1 MSYKFK
7 VTLITGVTFLFMANS
22 GFARTQSP
30 NPGSKPN
37 IIFLA
42 IDDLND
48 WINPP
53 GLGGLPGLKTPN
65 FDRLRK
71 MSMSFT
77 NAHIPSPACAPSRV
91 AIMTGVSPARS
102 GITGWRNP
110 KWREVPALKDV
121 VTLEQF
127 FKEKGYQTL
136 AGGKIYHSLAPPR
149 TMINE
154 SEEKGWDYYY
164 PSFRIPIPISPRA
177 PDSLISPK
185 NFKGVQPE
193 YFTWG
198 PINQGDDYMADY
210 QIVEWAKHE
219 LSKKYDKPLFL
230 ALGLTK
236 PHDPW
241 EVPRKYFDMYPLASV
256 PDLEIK
262 EDDLEDAFIH
272 NRRALHRFITD
283 NNQLKKVIQSYMAT
297 ISFTDAMLGRFL
309 DNFEKSDYAKNSII
323 VVWSDH
329 GMHMGEKENWEK
341 FTLWERSTKAPMFI
355 IAPGITK
362 PGTTTNTPVS
372 MMDIFPTLVDLIGE
386 KIPAYCDG
394 ESLVPMLKGL
404 KKDHQPV
411 LTSYELKEEGGANA
425 GDGHTIRTNRYRYIY
440 YPFINFEE
448 LYDHDTD
455 KNEWNNIA
463 YKAGSKKIILEHR
476 KYMLEKVPGLT
487 WKEGKPK
494 GYTIQ
499 PDGTVRKDNYIKIQ
513 DLKETR
519 WGI

>member
-1 MSYKFK
+1 MLGI
-7 VTLITGVTFLFMANS
+7 VALICFNVNEVYS
-22 GFARTQSP
+22 QNTQQ
-30 NPGSKPN
+30 NNGKHPN

-48 WINPP
+48 WINPIEF
-53 GLGGLPGLKTPN
+53 GGLPGLKTPN

-77 NAHIPSPACAPSRV
+77 NAHIASSACAPSRV
-91 AIMTGVSPARS
+91 AIMTGVSPAKS
-102 GITGWRNP
+102 GVTGWRNS
-110 KWREVPALKDV
+110 KWRQVPALKEV

-127 FKEKGYQTL
+127 FKEKGYNTL

-149 TMINE
+149 SMINE
-154 SEEKGWDYYY
+154 SEAKGWDYYY

-198 PINQGDDYMADY
+198 PINQGDDYMADF
-210 QIVEWAKHE
+210 QIVEWANHE
-219 LSKKYDKPLFL
+219 LLQKRDKPLFL
-230 ALGLTK
+230 AVGLTK

-272 NRRALHRFITD
+272 GRRVLHRFITD
-283 NNQLKKVIQSYMAT
+283 NNQLKKVIQAYMAT
-297 ISFTDAMLGRFL
+297 ISFTDAMLGKFL
-309 DNFEKSDYAKNSII
+309 DDFEKTAYANNSIL

-341 FTLWERSTKAPMFI
+341 FTLWERSTKAPLFI
-355 IAPGITK
+355 IAPGVTK
-362 PGTTTNTPVS
+362 PGSTTNTPVS
-372 MMDIFPTLVDLIGE
+372 MIDIFPTLVDLIGE

-394 ESLVPMLKGL
+394 ESLVPMLKGQ
-404 KKDHQPV
+404 KNTHRPV
-411 LTSYELKEEGGANA
+411 LTSYEVKGEGENNS

-448 LYDHDTD
+448 LYDHDLD
-455 KNEWNNIA
+455 KNEWTNIA
-463 YKAGSKKIILEHR
+463 YKASSKKIIAEHR
-476 KYMLEKVPGLT
+476 KYMLEQVQGII
-487 WKEGKPK
+487 WKEGGPV
-494 GYTIQ
+494 GYTVNA
-499 PDGTVRKDNYIKIQ
+499 DGSVKKNNYIKIK